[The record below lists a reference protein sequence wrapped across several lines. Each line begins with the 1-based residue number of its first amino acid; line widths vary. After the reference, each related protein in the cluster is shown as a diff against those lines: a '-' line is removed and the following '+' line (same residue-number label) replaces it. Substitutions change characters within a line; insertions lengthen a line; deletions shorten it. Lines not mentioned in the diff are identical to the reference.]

1 MKWLVLSAVMMTFTP
16 WAQGRELAQSD
27 TNLEGIFNRAAQAMQ
42 AGEYAQAEAGF
53 RQVLAA
59 DANNL
64 AALGNLGV
72 LYARTHRFTDAIAV
86 DQLALKLNPEDKGV
100 LLNLGLAYL
109 KQEDY
114 ARAQPYLE
122 RLDAR
127 GTGGTRAAVLLAT
140 SLVMGN
146 APQRGLDLLL
156 SRKLELSDPSAL
168 YLEAVAYARLGQ
180 TEAGEKIFAQLL
192 SGSSTRAQASFLLGQ
207 ALHDGHRLQEAA
219 DSFQQTLQRD
229 PAYPGAHRELG
240 KVYISMQHFPDAE
253 RELRAAIA
261 QDSKD
266 GSALYFLGALLV
278 QSARPPD
285 GVPYLLQAQA
295 LLPDSWAI
303 PFYLGKADL
312 SEHHADAAIA
322 FFRQAASMNANE
334 PQVFYLL
341 ALALRA
347 SGQNAEAKA
356 AMDRVA
362 ALHSTALDVERQAMQ
377 GKIAGA
383 H

>member
-1 MKWLVLSAVMMTFTP
+1 MKWLVLSAAVAILTL
-16 WAQGRELAQSD
+16 AAHASELIQSE
-27 TNLEGIFNRAAQAMQ
+27 TNLEAIFNRASRAMQ

-53 RQVLAA
+53 KQVLAA
-59 DANNL
+59 DANNF

-72 LYARTHRFTDAIAV
+72 LYARTHRFADAIAI
-86 DQLALKLNPEDKGV
+86 DQRALKLDPNDRGV

-114 ARAQPYLE
+114 KRAQPYLE
-122 RLDAR
+122 RLDTGGA
-127 GTGGTRAAVLLAT
+127 GGTRAAVLLAT
-140 SLVMGN
+140 SLIMGD

-156 SRKLELSDPSAL
+156 SRKLGTDDSSAL

-192 SGSSTRAQASFLLGQ
+192 SSSSTRAQASFLLGQ

-219 DSFQQTLQRD
+219 DSLQQTLQQD
-229 PAYPGAHRELG
+229 PAYPGVHRELG
-240 KVYISMQHFPDAE
+240 KVYISMQRFSDAE

-261 QDSKD
+261 QDSGD

-278 QSARPPD
+278 QSARPSE
-285 GVPYLLQAQA
+285 GVPYLLRAQA

-312 SEHHADAAIA
+312 SEHHAEAAIPL
-322 FFRQAASMNANE
+322 FRQAASMNSDE

-341 ALALRA
+341 AQALRA
-347 SGQNAEAKA
+347 SGQSAEAKV

-362 ALHSTALDVERQAMQ
+362 ALHSTALDAERQAIQ